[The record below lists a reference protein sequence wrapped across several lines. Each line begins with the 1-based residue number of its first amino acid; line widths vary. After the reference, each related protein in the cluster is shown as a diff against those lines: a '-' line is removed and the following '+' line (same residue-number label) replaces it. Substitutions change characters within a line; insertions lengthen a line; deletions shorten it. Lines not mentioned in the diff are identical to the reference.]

1 MTKVKLN
8 ALIFSIGDYLAI
20 RDWYESNHQVFDVEM
35 PAGIAC
41 APLTRVIYLP
51 DILNSDNDGVLI
63 ADHRKYFDD
72 QISMVIRQLRLR
84 DKWLFSVTNGL
95 VPVCYANMGSVRASA
110 VFVDT
115 PILKVLKDCRQAL
128 RWLNEKGPTQWLPGK
143 YAAPVRCLEN
153 LGFVFRR
160 NNKTF
165 SLRRHRLRKVLE
177 HESKKLTVPCR
188 IDDLLRA

>member
-1 MTKVKLN
+1 MTEVKLN

-72 QISMVIRQLRLR
+72 QISMVIRQLRR
-84 DKWLFSVTNGL
+84 
-95 VPVCYANMGSVRASA
+95 
-110 VFVDT
+110 
-115 PILKVLKDCRQAL
+115 
-128 RWLNEKGPTQWLPGK
+128 
-143 YAAPVRCLEN
+143 
-153 LGFVFRR
+153 
-160 NNKTF
+160 
-165 SLRRHRLRKVLE
+165 
-177 HESKKLTVPCR
+177 
-188 IDDLLRA
+188 